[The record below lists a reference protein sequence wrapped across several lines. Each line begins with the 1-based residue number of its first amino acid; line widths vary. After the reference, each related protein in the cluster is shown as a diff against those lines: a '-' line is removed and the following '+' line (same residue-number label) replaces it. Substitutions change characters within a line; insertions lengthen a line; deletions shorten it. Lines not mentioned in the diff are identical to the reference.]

1 MAKKKAKEPKTEYVV
16 RMNERQ
22 LRLIMRAMEEYGRL
36 RMGQTWDLSDDLAF
50 QHYDRTAERENG
62 EYKEFDRRI
71 LRRDACRELLDLAMR
86 AACGGDYLNHW
97 QKTEDVE
104 VALDMYCTVRKFF
117 WEQRPESEK
126 DTWTVASGPLYLM
139 GPDPKME
146 IEKVTVDG

>member
-22 LRLIMRAMEEYGRL
+22 LRLIMVAMESYGRL

-50 QHYDRTAERENG
+50 QHYDRKKPASDEKDR
-62 EYKEFDRRI
+62 EFDRRI
-71 LRRDACRELLDLAMR
+71 FRRDACRELLDLAMR

-126 DTWTVASGPLYLM
+126 DTWTVASGPLYMM

-146 IEKVTVDG
+146 IEKVESDG